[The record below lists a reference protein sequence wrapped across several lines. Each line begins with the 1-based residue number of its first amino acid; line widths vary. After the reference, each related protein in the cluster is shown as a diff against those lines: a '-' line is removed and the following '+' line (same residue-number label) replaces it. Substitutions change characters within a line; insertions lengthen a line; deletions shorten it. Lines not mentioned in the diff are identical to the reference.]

1 MSELSPAAQA
11 VLDAYKDALDGKY
24 INGEWIQD
32 EAGQVAAALRA
43 AVMDPP
49 EIDLPLSKVVEWEN
63 IEGVCA
69 SYYAAAKWGYNQ
81 ALCHVNAIANEL
93 ENQ

>member
-43 AVMDPP
+43 AADQVVPEEPP
-49 EIDLPLSKVVEWEN
+49 
-63 IEGVCA
+63 A
-69 SYYAAAKWGYNQ
+69 SGGMRPGGTG
-81 ALCHVNAIANEL
+81 ALTLDEAQGFQRFATRKKLLTIATEL